1 MIVAYLRKSRADME
15 AEALGELETLARH
28 ERILDQL
35 ASKNGVHIER
45 YYREIV
51 SGESLDARIEMQQLI
66 EDMYAGI
73 VTEIYVVEI
82 ERLGRGN
89 TKDQGI
95 IFEALKDNGTLIVT
109 PLKTY
114 DPNDPYD
121 EEYLEFALFMS
132 RREYKAITRR
142 MQAGKLQAVKE
153 GNYVGTHAPYGYDIW
168 KPDRDTR
175 TLKANDRAQY
185 VKMIYH
191 WFTEERM
198 SPGAIA
204 RRLTTLGIPTE
215 RKATEWNRSTINNIL
230 TNDVYAGK
238 IRWFN
243 RVDKKSYRT
252 KKKVKPRTKRE
263 DLLIVE
269 GKHDG
274 LISEE
279 TFERALSLFNNAP
292 VSTSKEISNVLAGL
306 LKCKKCGRA
315 MAMQTYKNG
324 ARTRFVHAKS
334 MKCKCKS
341 GYYDEVIKAVIEGLQ
356 VHLEDFEFKMS
367 NDAAILEQKQ
377 KEKELEALKNKL
389 AELIKQRAKQFEYLE
404 KEIYSEAEF
413 NERRAEVTAQME
425 EVETLIANYT
435 FERKD
440 YGEEVRKFSEVLE
453 SLKDKNIPAKHQ
465 NALLKDIVE
474 RIEYTNECGNP
485 SLNIICR

>member
-35 ASKNGVHIER
+35 AAKKGVHIEK
-45 YYREIV
+45 YYREVV
-51 SGESLDARIEMQQLI
+51 SGESLDARVEMQQLI
-66 EDMYAGI
+66 EDMYAGL
-73 VTEIYVVEI
+73 VAQIYVVEL

-109 PLKTY
+109 PVKTY
-114 DPNDPYD
+114 DPNDEYD

-142 MQAGKLQAVKE
+142 MQAGKLQAVRE
-153 GNYVGTHAPYGYDIW
+153 GNYIGTHPPYGYDIW

-175 TLKANDRAQY
+175 TLKANADAQY
-185 VKMIYH
+185 VEMIFH
-191 WFTEERM
+191 WFVEDRL

-204 RRLTTLGIPTE
+204 RRLTTMGVPTE
-215 RKATEWNRSTINNIL
+215 KNSLEWNRSTINGIL

-243 RVDKKSYRT
+243 RVNKKSYKT
-252 KKKVKPRTKRE
+252 KKRSKPRTKRE
-263 DLLIVE
+263 ELLIVE
-269 GKHDG
+269 GKHTG
-274 LISEE
+274 IVSEE
-279 TFERALSLFNNAP
+279 MFTRALTLFNNAP
-292 VSTSKEISNVLAGL
+292 VSTSREITNVLAGL

-315 MAMQTYKNG
+315 MAMQTYKNS

-334 MKCKCKS
+334 VKCKVKS
-341 GYYDEVIKAVIEGLQ
+341 GYYDEIIQAVIEGLQ
-356 VHLEDFEFKMS
+356 VHIDDFEFKMS
-367 NDAAILEQKQ
+367 DEAAILEQKQ
-377 KEKELEALKNKL
+377 KAKELEALKNQL
-389 AELIKQRAKQFEYLE
+389 ADLIKQRAKQFEYLE
-404 KEIYSEAEF
+404 KELYSEAEF
-413 NERRAEVTAQME
+413 KERRAEVTAQME
-425 EVETLIANYT
+425 EVEGLIASYT

-440 YGEEVRKFSEVLE
+440 YSEEVRRFSEVLE
-453 SLKDKNIPAKHQ
+453 SLKNPDIPAKHQ

-474 RIEYTNECGNP
+474 RIEYSNECGNP

>member
-1 MIVAYLRKSRADME
+1 MRAAYLRKSRTDIE
-15 AEALGELETLARH
+15 AEILGEMETLARH

-35 ASKNGVHIER
+35 AAKNGVQIER
-45 YYREIV
+45 YYREVV
-51 SGESLDARIEMQQLI
+51 SGESLDERKEMQQLI

-89 TKDQGI
+89 SKDQGI
-95 IFEALKDNGTLIVT
+95 IFEALKDNGVLVVT
-109 PLKTY
+109 PVKTY
-114 DPNDPYD
+114 DPNDEFD

-132 RREYKAITRR
+132 RREYKAINRR
-142 MQAGKLQAVKE
+142 MQAGKLQAVRE
-153 GNYVGTHAPYGYDIW
+153 GNYIGTHPPYGYDIW

-175 TLKANDRAQY
+175 TLKANEQAQY
-185 VKMIYH
+185 VQMIYY
-191 WFTEERM
+191 WFTEDRM
-198 SPGAIA
+198 SPGAIS
-204 RRLTTLGIPTE
+204 RRLTAMGVPTE
-215 RKATEWNRSTINNIL
+215 RNVVEWNRSTIQNIL

-243 RVDKKSYRT
+243 RVNKKSYKT
-252 KKKVKPRTKRE
+252 KKKSKPRTKRE

-279 TFERALSLFNNAP
+279 TFNRALSLFNNAP
-292 VSTSKEISNVLAGL
+292 VSFGKEITNVLAGL
-306 LKCKKCGRA
+306 LKCKKCGKA

-334 MKCKCKS
+334 VKCKCKS

-413 NERRAEVTAQME
+413 NERRAEVSAQME

>member
-35 ASKNGVHIER
+35 AVKNGEHIQK
-45 YYREIV
+45 YYREVV
-51 SGESLDARIEMQQLI
+51 SGESLDARVEMQQLI

-73 VTEIYVVEI
+73 ITKIYVVEL

-109 PLKTY
+109 PVKTY
-114 DPNDPYD
+114 DPNDEYD

-142 MQAGKLQAVKE
+142 MQAGKIQAVKE
-153 GNYVGTHAPYGYDIW
+153 GNYIGTHPPFGYDIW

-175 TLKANDRAQY
+175 TLKANKDAQY
-185 VKMIYH
+185 VEMIFR
-191 WFTEERM
+191 WFVEDRM

-204 RRLTTLGIPTE
+204 RRLTAMGVPTC
-215 RKATEWNRSTINNIL
+215 RNALEWGRGSIMEIL
-230 TNDVYAGK
+230 KNDTYAGK

-243 RVDKKSYRT
+243 RVDKKSY
-252 KKKVKPRTKRE
+252 KKKNKTKVRTKRE
-263 DLLIVE
+263 DLLIVK
-269 GKHDG
+269 GKHKG
-274 LISEE
+274 IISEE
-279 TFERALSLFNNAP
+279 MFDRAQTLFNSAP
-292 VSTSKEISNVLAGL
+292 VSTTKEITNVLAGL

-324 ARTRFVHAKS
+324 ARTRYVHAKS
-334 MKCKCKS
+334 VKCKCKS
-341 GYYDEVIKAVIEGLQ
+341 GYYDEVIQAVIEGLQ
-356 VHLEDFEFKMS
+356 VHIEDFEFKTS
-367 NDAAILEQKQ
+367 DKAILLEQKQ
-377 KEKELEALKNKL
+377 KAKEIEALKNKL
-389 AELIKQRAKQFEYLE
+389 ADLIKQRAKQFEYLE

-413 NERRAEVTAQME
+413 MERRAEVTAQME
-425 EVETLIANYT
+425 EVEKMIENCNV
-435 FERKD
+435 ERKD
-440 YGEEVRKFSEVLE
+440 YSEEVRKFSEVLE
-453 SLKDKNIPAKHQ
+453 SLKNPNIPAKHQ
-465 NALLKDIVE
+465 NALLKDIIE

>member
-35 ASKNGVHIER
+35 ASKNGVHIEK

-66 EDMYAGI
+66 EDMYAGL
-73 VTEIYVVEI
+73 VTQIYVVEL

-109 PLKTY
+109 PVKTY

-132 RREYKAITRR
+132 RREYKAINRR

-153 GNYVGTHAPYGYDIW
+153 GNYIGTHPPYGYDIW

-175 TLKANDRAQY
+175 TLKANEEAKYAQ
-185 VKMIYH
+185 MIFH
-191 WFTEERM
+191 WFVEDRM
-198 SPGAIA
+198 SSGAIA
-204 RRLTTLGIPTE
+204 RRLTTMGVPTC
-215 RKATEWNRSTINNIL
+215 RNTLEWNRSTINNIL

-243 RVDKKSYRT
+243 RVEKKSYKT
-252 KKKVKPRTKRE
+252 KKKTKPRTKRE
-263 DLLIVE
+263 ELLVVE
-269 GKHDG
+269 GKHTG

-279 TFERALSLFNNAP
+279 MFKQALTLFNSAP
-292 VSTSKEISNVLAGL
+292 VPTSREITNVLAGL
-306 LKCKKCGRA
+306 LKCSKCGRS

-334 MKCKCKS
+334 VKCKVKS
-341 GYYDEVIKAVIEGLQ
+341 GYYDEIIQAVIEGLQ
-356 VHLEDFEFKMS
+356 RHLEDFEFKTT

-377 KEKELEALKNKL
+377 KEKELDALKNKL

-404 KEIYSEAEF
+404 KELYSEAEF
-413 NERRAEVTAQME
+413 KERRAEVTAQME
-425 EVETLIANYT
+425 EVEELISSYT

-453 SLKDKNIPAKHQ
+453 SLKNPNIPAKHQ
-465 NALLKDIVE
+465 NALLKDIIE
-474 RIEYTNECGNP
+474 RIEYSNECGNP
-485 SLNIICR
+485 ALNIICR

>member
-35 ASKNGVHIER
+35 AAKNGEHIEK
-45 YYREIV
+45 YYREVV
-51 SGESLDARIEMQQLI
+51 SGESLDTRIEMQQLI
-66 EDMYAGI
+66 EDMYAGLI
-73 VTEIYVVEI
+73 TKIYVVEL

-109 PLKTY
+109 PVKTY
-114 DPNDPYD
+114 DPNNEYD

-132 RREYKAITRR
+132 RREYKAINRR

-191 WFTEERM
+191 WFIEERM

-215 RKATEWNRSTINNIL
+215 KRATEWNRSTINNIL

-292 VSTSKEISNVLAGL
+292 VSFGKEISNVLAGL
-306 LKCKKCGRA
+306 LKCSKCDKA

-334 MKCKCKS
+334 VKCKCKS
-341 GYYDEVIKAVIEGLQ
+341 GYYDEVIQAVIEGLQ
-356 VHLEDFEFKMS
+356 VHLEDFEFKTT

-389 AELIKQRAKQFEYLE
+389 ADLIKQRAKQFEYLE

-413 NERRAEVTAQME
+413 TERRAEVTAQME

-440 YGEEVRKFSEVLE
+440 YREEVRKFSEVLE

-465 NALLKDIVE
+465 NALLKDIIE

>member
-35 ASKNGVHIER
+35 ASKNGEHIEK
-45 YYREIV
+45 YYREVV

-66 EDMYAGI
+66 EDMYAGL
-73 VTEIYVVEI
+73 VTKIYVVEL

-109 PLKTY
+109 PVKTY
-114 DPNDPYD
+114 DPNNEFD

-132 RREYKAITRR
+132 RREYKAINRR
-142 MQAGKLQAVKE
+142 MQAGKIQAVKE
-153 GNYVGTHAPYGYDIW
+153 GNYVGTHAPFGYDIW

-175 TLKANDRAQY
+175 TLKANEDAQY
-185 VKMIYH
+185 VEIIFR
-191 WFTEERM
+191 WFIEERL

-204 RRLTTLGIPTE
+204 RRLTTMGIPTE
-215 RKATEWNRSTINNIL
+215 KKVSEWNRSTIQNIL

-243 RVDKKSYRT
+243 RVDKKSYKT
-252 KKKVKPRTKRE
+252 KKRSKPRTKRE

-269 GKHDG
+269 GKHTG
-274 LISEE
+274 IISEE
-279 TFERALSLFNNAP
+279 MFNRALTLFNSAP
-292 VSTSKEISNVLAGL
+292 TSTSKELSNVLAGL

-334 MKCKCKS
+334 VKCKCKS
-341 GYYDEVIKAVIEGLQ
+341 GYYDEVIQAVIEGLQ
-356 VHLEDFEFKMS
+356 THLEDFEFKTT
-367 NDAAILEQKQ
+367 NDAAIMEQKQ

-389 AELIKQRAKQFEYLE
+389 ADLIKQRAKQFEYLE

-413 NERRAEVTAQME
+413 MERRAEVTAQME

-465 NALLKDIVE
+465 NALLKDIIE
-474 RIEYTNECGNP
+474 RIEYTNECGNVA
-485 SLNIICR
+485 LNIICR